1 MATDSDGHAVPSEL
15 RRPSIDE
22 ETEAVLDEAVA
33 SLGALRGLEW
43 LGDDGVVVHLLA
55 SLIAQAENLL
65 GEASTRTTPG
75 PTSPVSSAPARPM
88 STSASCRDPDVRL
101 VAAWGG
107 ATSSHR
113 YLYGTFYS
121 YQA

>member
-1 MATDSDGHAVPSEL
+1 MKATPPLPTQARTWMATDSDGHAVPGEL

-65 GEASTRTTPG
+65 GEAVAGALDQGYAWADLARLLG
-75 PTSPVSSAPARPM
+75 TSETDVHQRFMPRP
-88 STSASCRDPDVRL
+88 
-101 VAAWGG
+101 
-107 ATSSHR
+107 
-113 YLYGTFYS
+113 
-121 YQA
+121 